1 MPAPT
6 TAVIGAGI
14 SGLTAGKMLNDY
26 GVPYTCFEKS
36 DRVGGNW
43 AFDNPNGHSSAYQ
56 SLHIDTSKHQ
66 LSFRDFPM
74 PEDYPD
80 FPHHTQIK
88 DYLDAYTD
96 TFGLREHIEF
106 GNGVEHVE
114 RLADGGWEITDEAGD
129 VRHFD
134 LLAVAN
140 GHHWDPRTAVFPGE
154 FTGETIHS
162 HAYVD
167 PWTPLHLMDKRILV
181 VGLGNS
187 AADITVELSQRAM
200 RNDVTL
206 STRSSAWIV
215 PKLVGGKAAD
225 MNYRTI
231 PQLPLSWQRKV
242 AQWGQR
248 FTYSDPTLYGLP
260 APNHKFF
267 EAHPTQSGELP
278 LRLKSGDVTP
288 QGNIARLDGQ
298 HGPLRGRHE
307 CRLRRDH
314 LRDRLQHHVP
324 VLRRE
329 LHQRTRQPDPA
340 VQADVQ
346 ARHRQPGVH
355 GLRPGHTDVV
365 PLRGGAGTTAGGV
378 RRGPLRTAGRGGDGT
393 GDRRRPRALPRSH
406 ARPATAHPPAGLL
419 RLRARP
425 AHPGDPGGPRPCQ
438 WQGAGMNRAAPAT
451 RDRRPPQKGDQRR
464 SALLQSLDH
473 HLQESSL
480 DSINIADIS
489 RRAGVTRSAFYFY
502 FENKAAAVA
511 ALMEELYDEV
521 FAVARLLTSTAGT
534 PSTRIETMIL
544 GLFEALER
552 HKRLFGAMLEAR
564 ASSEAVRDMWDADR
578 LSFVSP
584 LAEMIQGE
592 RDAGRAPAGPDP
604 VALATVLLE
613 LNDRALERVVRGS
626 SLSRDDQ
633 ITAVTAIWLRTIY
646 GTIDGDVVGVDG

>member
-1 MPAPT
+1 MSAPT

-26 GVPYTCFEKS
+26 GVPYTCFERS

-43 AFDNPNGHSSAYQ
+43 AFDNPNGHSSAYR

-66 LSFRDFPM
+66 LSFKDFPM

-106 GNGVEHVE
+106 RNGVEHAE
-114 RLADGGWEITDEAGD
+114 RLESGGWQITDQAGD

-167 PWTPLHLMDKRILV
+167 PWKPLHLMDKRILV

-200 RNDVTL
+200 RNQVTL

-288 QGNIARLDGQ
+288 KGNIARLDGA
-298 HGPLRGRHE
+298 
-307 CRLRRDH
+307 
-314 LRDRLQHHVP
+314 
-324 VLRRE
+324 
-329 LHQRTRQPDPA
+329 T
-340 VQADVQ
+340 
-346 ARHRQPGVH
+346 VH
-355 GLRPGHTDVV
+355 FE
-365 PLRGGAGTTAGGV
+365 
-378 RRGPLRTAGRGGDGT
+378 DGT
-393 GDRRRPRALPRSH
+393 SSDFDAIIY
-406 ARPATAHPPAGLL
+406 ATGYNITFPFFDESFISAPENQI
-419 RLRARP
+419 RLYKRMFK
-425 AHPGDPGGPRPCQ
+425 PGIDDLVFMGFAQ
-438 WQGAGMNRAAPAT
+438 AT
-451 RDRRPPQKGDQRR
+451 PTLFPFVEAQ
-464 SALLQSLDH
+464 
-473 HLQESSL
+473 
-480 DSINIADIS
+480 
-489 RRAGVTRSAFYFY
+489 
-502 FENKAAAVA
+502 
-511 ALMEELYDEV
+511 
-521 FAVARLLTSTAGT
+521 ARLLGAYAVGRYAPPDVEEMERVIDADHALYLGHMLDRPRHTHQLDYFVYEHDLRTREIPAG
-534 PSTRIETMIL
+534 I
-544 GLFEALER
+544 
-552 HKRLFGAMLEAR
+552 AR
-564 ASSEAVRDMWDADR
+564 ARSRM
-578 LSFVSP
+578 
-584 LAEMIQGE
+584 
-592 RDAGRAPAGPDP
+592 PA
-604 VALATVLLE
+604 
-613 LNDRALERVVRGS
+613 
-626 SLSRDDQ
+626 
-633 ITAVTAIWLRTIY
+633 
-646 GTIDGDVVGVDG
+646 